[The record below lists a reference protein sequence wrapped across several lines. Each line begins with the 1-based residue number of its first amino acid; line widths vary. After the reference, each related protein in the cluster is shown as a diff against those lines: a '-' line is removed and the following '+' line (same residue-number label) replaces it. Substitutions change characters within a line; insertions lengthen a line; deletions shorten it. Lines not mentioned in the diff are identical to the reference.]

1 MKGVLRGA
9 VFEYKNTAYPIIP
22 KQAVHYE
29 IILEKTHD
37 QMTAMLSHHS
47 RVIIILFNLR
57 CYEYTTNNKWVSR
70 LFEKLKKQLKIRHNM
85 KHIGH
90 IWAREQE
97 TADKQHYHCA
107 LLLDGDKLQR
117 AKKVIERIERICDNW
132 GLPKPYIPKNC
143 FYQVKR
149 GMDDQFSV
157 CFRRLSYCAKVNGK
171 GKQGLA
177 CNDYSTSRIKLKA

>member
-1 MKGVLRGA
+1 VKGVLRGG
-9 VFEYKNTAYPIIP
+9 VFEYKNTPYPIIP
-22 KQAVHYE
+22 KQAVHYKV
-29 IILEKTHD
+29 ILDKTHD

-47 RVIIILFNLR
+47 RVVIILFNLR
-57 CYEYTTNNKWVSR
+57 CHEYTADNKWVSR
-70 LFEKLKKQLKIRHNM
+70 LFEKLKKQLSIKYKM
-85 KHIGH
+85 KRIGH

-107 LLLDGDKLQR
+107 LLLDGNKLR
-117 AKKVIERIERICDNW
+117 RGKEVIERIERICDNW
-132 GLPKPYIPKNC
+132 DLPKPYTPENSY
-143 FYQVKR
+143 YQVKR
-149 GMDDQFSV
+149 GMDDQFSA